1 MTTDVVRPARPWFT
15 TFYAA
20 AIALFIFYGFS
31 HTVGGALLHSER
43 PPPPILYVHVL
54 LSSLWLV
61 LFVTQTALVG
71 ARHTRLHRRLGPWGV
86 GLGVALVGV
95 GLATVIVMRQRAI
108 AEHGANARAIAFLSI
123 PLFGS
128 LMSFAVPF
136 LAAAA
141 LRKRRDWHRPLMLIA
156 TTSMTTAAQVRI
168 PWLDG
173 SPFPFLIPMITVGL
187 MILAATQDGISRRR
201 LAPAW
206 LVGILGWILIQA
218 AAVYLLV
225 AAPKPWIDAAGFIL
239 RTF

>member
-1 MTTDVVRPARPWFT
+1 MTKDVVSPAWFT

-31 HTVGGALLHSER
+31 HTVGGALLHSEE
-43 PPPPILYVHVL
+43 PPPPVLYLHVL
-54 LSSLWLV
+54 LSSLWLI

-71 ARHTRLHRRLGPWGV
+71 AKHTRLHRRLGPWGV

-95 GLATVIVMRQRAI
+95 GLVTVIVMRQRAI
-108 AEHGANARAIAFLSI
+108 AEHGASVRTIAFLSI

-128 LMSFAVPF
+128 LMSFAIPF

-141 LRKRRDWHRPLMLIA
+141 LRKRPDWHRPLMLIA

-173 SPFPFLIPMITVGL
+173 SPIPFLIPMITVGL
-187 MILAATQDGISRRR
+187 MVLAATQDGFSRRQV
-201 LAPAW
+201 APGW
-206 LVGILGWILIQA
+206 LFGIPGFILIQC
-218 AAVYLLV
+218 AAVYLVV
-225 AAPKPWIDAAGFIL
+225 AAPRLWIDAASFIL
-239 RTF
+239 RTL